1 MARLG
6 FLYDQTKC
14 IGCSTCQIA
23 CKDKNNLEPGI
34 FFRRTDTL
42 EYVKQGRPVWMHYSG
57 SCNHCKEAACV
68 KSCPTDSMHYMEDG
82 TVGHNPHTCIGCG
95 ICTWS
100 CPYHAPKL
108 SRKLGIAMKCDS
120 CADRRSQGLK
130 PACVEACL
138 THCLDFRDLEE
149 LTEAQ
154 KEGWECD
161 LEVLPDSSLTC
172 PSLLIRKNR
181 VL

>member
-1 MARLG
+1 
-6 FLYDQTKC
+6 
-14 IGCSTCQIA
+14 
-23 CKDKNNLEPGI
+23 
-34 FFRRTDTL
+34 
-42 EYVKQGRPVWMHYSG
+42 
-57 SCNHCKEAACV
+57 
-68 KSCPTDSMHYMEDG
+68 MEDG

-120 CADRRSQGLK
+120 CADRRSQGRK

-154 KEGWECD
+154 KKQEVMVQELFKNSVKSAVQLKRMKERPELKEIDRYTLCSMVKRINVYEEQR
-161 LEVLPDSSLTC
+161 LEIEFYYINPYYVM
-172 PSLLIRKNR
+172 
-181 VL
+181 